1 MVVSVKEFGVNLCHR
16 RDITAFVE
24 KWHYSKSINGVMSDY
39 CFGLFRD
46 GELIGAMI
54 YGSLG
59 MANAWKKYANSSEEV
74 LELRRLCCIDETPKN
89 TESYFIGKTL
99 RWLKQ
104 NTEVLKIVSYADC
117 NQGHEGIIYKASNFK
132 FEGKT
137 SAGRVIIRKSDG
149 RQYHDKAIRCKY
161 NGRLK
166 PFAAKLKAQLENGEA
181 YYKPT
186 VGKNIYTYELIRKK
200 RKLAPLN
207 KDIRIIK

>member
-1 MVVSVKEFGVNLCHR
+1 MGNSVKEFIVKPCQRN
-16 RDITAFVE
+16 DITTFVE

-39 CFGLFRD
+39 CFGLYRD
-46 GELIGAMI
+46 DELIGAMI

-59 MANAWKKYANSSEEV
+59 MANAWKKYAKSPEEV
-74 LELRRLCCIDETPKN
+74 LELRRLCCIDDTPKN

-104 NTEVLKIVSYADC
+104 NTEVLKIISYADC

-149 RQYHDKAIRCKY
+149 RQYHDKAIRTTYK
-161 NGRLK
+161 GELK
-166 PFAAKLKAQLENGEA
+166 PFALKLKNQLVVGDA
-181 YYKPT
+181 YYKDT
-186 VGKNIYTYELIRKK
+186 IGKNIYTYELIRK
-200 RKLAPLN
+200 RPKLTSLN
-207 KDIRIIK
+207 RSL